1 MLFRFLSFSWIASF
15 LAKTQSA
22 AKEIPVTARGGRDRG
37 ED

>member
-22 AKEIPVTARGGRDRG
+22 AKEFPATARGGRNKG
-37 ED
+37 EH